1 MALSNPQEG
10 LKANKER
17 WEGYLTK
24 ILRKDMKPE
33 YDRIAVKAV
42 VTLISNW
49 RTHRGGLLH
58 EGIVP
63 SHAAY
68 YFVGFWAWDTWRFS
82 AALAKF
88 NPKLAKD
95 NIRAMFDYQQP
106 DGMIIDCIYTDPAE
120 NNARDSKPP
129 LVSWAVDEIFTHTN
143 DTAFISEMYPQLMAY
158 YNGGTTSVTIT
169 ATVCVNTVPPMVH
182 WKRQHGKA
190 AWITPSVS
198 MMPRC

>member
-68 YFVGFWAWDTWRFS
+68 YFVGFWAGTLGVSLLLWQNS
-82 AALAKF
+82 
-88 NPKLAKD
+88 
-95 NIRAMFDYQQP
+95 IRNWPRTTFVP
-106 DGMIIDCIYTDPAE
+106 C
-120 NNARDSKPP
+120 
-129 LVSWAVDEIFTHTN
+129 L
-143 DTAFISEMYPQLMAY
+143 
-158 YNGGTTSVTIT
+158 TTSSL
-169 ATVCVNTVPPMVH
+169 TV
-182 WKRQHGKA
+182 
-190 AWITPSVS
+190 
-198 MMPRC
+198 